1 MSRVLAVSPGA
12 TYSITEVYHGIATGL
27 ARCGHDVEEFD
38 TLGEL
43 VFAAEHVKW
52 TLRKA
57 GQRHLIPNKRSP
69 DDVQESYYDAV
80 RQEGFKALI
89 WEALDRGVDWL
100 VLVSPLLAPRR
111 ALLALSGTRLRI
123 CMVFT
128 ESPYD
133 DHGQAALREY
143 AHLATTNDRASA
155 EALHMGYLP
164 MAYSEDLHY
173 PRDGEPSDPLHDVV
187 FVGVGFPERIKIL
200 EACDWSGINLG
211 LYGDWHKVSRKSPIR
226 QFVHQGVVSNERAVE
241 LYKSS
246 LVGLNLHR
254 VDADYFGDSGNVAPG
269 GWSVNPRTYELA
281 ACGVPQVSDWRPGLV
296 EVFGER
302 LAWDMSV
309 DTPTAL
315 VHTVRNLLSCE
326 RSRREL
332 AARQHDAVAG
342 THSYRNRA
350 EVLSA
355 AMRAQEASE

>member
-1 MSRVLAVSPGA
+1 MSRVLVVSPGA

-27 ARCGHDVEEFD
+27 ARCGHEVEEFD

-69 DDVQESYYDAV
+69 GEIQEPYYDAV
-80 RQEGFKALI
+80 RGEGFKALI
-89 WEALDRGVDWL
+89 WEALDRDVDWV

-111 ALLALSGTRLRI
+111 ALLALSKARLRI

-133 DHGQAALREY
+133 DARQAALREC
-143 AHLATTNDRASA
+143 AHVATTNDKASA
-155 EALHMGYLP
+155 DALHMGYLP
-164 MAYSEDLHY
+164 MAYCDDLHV
-173 PRDGEPSDPLHDVV
+173 PRDGEPSAPLHDVV

-211 LYGDWHKVSRKSPIR
+211 LYGDWHKVSRKSPIKR
-226 QFVHQGVVSNERAVE
+226 FVHQGVVSNERAVE

-254 VDADYFGDSGNVAPG
+254 MDADYFGDSGAVAPG

-296 EVFGER
+296 EVFGDR
-302 LAWDMSV
+302 LAWEMSV
-309 DTPTAL
+309 DTPDAL

-326 RSRREL
+326 RNRREL
-332 AARQHDAVAG
+332 ATRQQESVIG
-342 THSYRNRA
+342 RHSYLNRA
-350 EVLSA
+350 QVLSA
-355 AMRAQEASE
+355 AMHAQEASG